1 MVLARAR
8 PCGWTGCPEER
19 ARVLGST
26 RHQMLP
32 WSSLQARQTGFCL
45 YLSTLRFSKG
55 RECADEGEAGVQVSE
70 ELFCRELR
78 SSQSRLY
85 QPLEEGWSWYSR
97 GPSGFRGP
105 APLGSQLLTRPLGQ
119 VRSSLHHRRGTCP
132 SSSSRVLQDDF
143 EPFAKI
149 RFFDLPLAFRDPHS
163 VRLPCP
169 EQLQREDGSRCSAA
183 LVTVLDLYGLSWFC
197 SFTVASRLRNHSSSK
212 QQRRQQQAHVRATG
226 CV

>member
-1 MVLARAR
+1 MELVQPRTKRLPR
-8 PCGWTGCPEER
+8 PCSPGKP
-19 ARVLGST
+19 AS
-26 RHQMLP
+26 HP
-32 WSSLQARQTGFCL
+32 PSL
-45 YLSTLRFSKG
+45 
-55 RECADEGEAGVQVSE
+55 
-70 ELFCRELR
+70 
-78 SSQSRLY
+78 
-85 QPLEEGWSWYSR
+85 
-97 GPSGFRGP
+97 
-105 APLGSQLLTRPLGQ
+105 LGQ
-119 VRSSLHHRRGTCP
+119 VRSSLHRRRGTCP
-132 SSSSRVLQDDF
+132 SSSSRVLQDGF

-183 LVTVLDLYGLSWFC
+183 LATVLDLYGLSWFC